1 MRSSSTA
8 PPRSTRPYRSTK
20 LAAPRVAAPGHD
32 RWLLRTVTS
41 LLVVAVLAIAA
52 VIFYEMN
59 TAGTIYAGV
68 RLGGVDVGGLSRQ
81 EALQRLR
88 AAALAPIVAPI
99 VVRAAGEQWEA
110 PALRLGA
117 MLDVPASVDAAFRLG
132 RGGDSFQR
140 LREQFSL
147 LAVGRALQLRTTYR
161 RAALHSYVAELA
173 ALIDRPP
180 QSASLTVT
188 PSGTVLQPG
197 RDGLRLN
204 IRESMRLLGAALQSG
219 APATLDLPVSTT
231 VGALADARA
240 RGIALTVTRILDAR
254 IRIGVPGHS
263 WLLARA
269 DLARMLRVDRAR
281 VGHTVS
287 FALHIDR
294 SAVTAYV
301 WPRAASL
308 ARPGVD
314 ARIAIAISGAAVTV
328 MPGRD
333 GRVVDAGAAVAL
345 LSAAIRRGGDVS
357 VAPVVFVVMPIVN
370 GPTVTNEEAAAV
382 AARLRRTLRPTVV
395 WLPRRHWAIAPKAIA
410 AALSLRRM
418 PAITGARLV
427 ARLDV
432 AAIAAQLP
440 GSSALAW
447 APPRNAAVVKRG
459 GRFVVIPAVSGTRP
473 NYAALAAEM
482 LASPTPPDRAV
493 YHLPIASIPPT
504 LGTDAS

>member
-1 MRSSSTA
+1 M
-8 PPRSTRPYRSTK
+8 
-20 LAAPRVAAPGHD
+20 
-32 RWLLRTVTS
+32 
-41 LLVVAVLAIAA
+41 
-52 VIFYEMN
+52 
-59 TAGTIYAGV
+59 
-68 RLGGVDVGGLSRQ
+68 
-81 EALQRLR
+81 
-88 AAALAPIVAPI
+88 
-99 VVRAAGEQWEA
+99 
-110 PALRLGA
+110 
-117 MLDVPASVDAAFRLG
+117 
-132 RGGDSFQR
+132 
-140 LREQFSL
+140 
-147 LAVGRALQLRTTYR
+147 
-161 RAALHSYVAELA
+161 
-173 ALIDRPP
+173 
-180 QSASLTVT
+180 
-188 PSGTVLQPG
+188 
-197 RDGLRLN
+197 
-204 IRESMRLLGAALQSG
+204 
-219 APATLDLPVSTT
+219 
-231 VGALADARA
+231 
-240 RGIALTVTRILDAR
+240 
-254 IRIGVPGHS
+254 
-263 WLLARA
+263 LARA

-357 VAPVVFVVMPIVN
+357 VAPVAPVVSVVMPIVN
-370 GPTVTNEEAAAV
+370 GPTVTNEEAAVV

-410 AALSLRRM
+410 GALSLQRV

-427 ARLDV
+427 ARLDA

-493 YHLPIASIPPT
+493 YHLPIAPVPPT